1 VVEDLSKRREPM
13 PNMSGAP
20 RHVAAPR
27 ATRLAHA
34 PPPNPVF
41 AFGAAIY
48 FISPT
53 ERSVR
58 QLIEDFAGPL
68 QMYKRAHVF
77 FSNRAWP

>member
-1 VVEDLSKRREPM
+1 VRRPE
-13 PNMSGAP
+13 
-20 RHVAAPR
+20 AAPR
-27 ATRLAHA
+27 APRPLAVA
-34 PPPNPVF
+34 FSNPVC
-41 AFGAAIY
+41 AGAAIY

-77 FSNRAWP
+77 FSNRAFRVARAGARGRGVGT